1 MRKIKSTATGIK
13 VVAADHFLNYKKS
26 NPLTTKS
33 PKAETV
39 LLKLTKTM

>member
-13 VVAADHFLNYKKS
+13 VAADHFLNYKKS